1 MPLLSLS
8 LGLIVQFIGFY
19 FALVRWQRAGSASL
33 KRFHLVDS
41 VHTVCR
47 CIAASDRAQAPKLSN
62 KFIKLSWHLTSALAT
77 VSAHSFDLSQDVLSI
92 HRKFCVKNQQ
102 QTCNLILFNRRKEEK
117 CKCKHHSQNEIIQW
131 SYLSEWSIFQL
142 HLWTPNNWLQ
152 MNWQSSLNWNAPMT
166 IFSDS
171 IGRVKFSNFHAIGRV
186 KQQKFI

>member
-33 KRFHLVDS
+33 KRVHLVHS
-41 VHTVCR
+41 VHTVCM
-47 CIAASDRAQAPKLSN
+47 CIAVSDRAQAPKLSN

-77 VSAHSFDLSQDVLSI
+77 VSAHSFDLSQDILSI

-117 CKCKHHSQNEIIQW
+117 CKHHSQNEIIQW

-142 HLWTPNNWLQ
+142 HLWNELPTTGCKWTGNRAWIEMRLWLFSAT
-152 MNWQSSLNWNAPMT
+152 QSGELNL
-166 IFSDS
+166 
-171 IGRVKFSNFHAIGRV
+171 AISM
-186 KQQKFI
+186 Q